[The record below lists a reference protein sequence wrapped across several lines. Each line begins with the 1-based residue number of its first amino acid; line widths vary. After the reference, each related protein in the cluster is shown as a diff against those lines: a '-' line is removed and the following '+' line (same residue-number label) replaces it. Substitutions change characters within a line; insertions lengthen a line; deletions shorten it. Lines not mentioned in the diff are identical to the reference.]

1 MKNNTFLVFLAF
13 LISFSVN
20 AQTSHQAFTAAGGDA
35 SHSSGSIAFSIGQVF
50 YTSSASSTGSTI
62 SQGVQQ
68 ASRAITTLILDLNV
82 LIDGYYINQSNP
94 PLMVPARYTNLVE
107 AGSSNPGL
115 ATDADL
121 IQVELRKPSSLEVV
135 SYTTNAMLNTN
146 GTVQCNF
153 PKSALVGS
161 YYIVV
166 KHRSCLPL
174 WSSNPISFTNFSE
187 YNFIQNVS
195 NSYSDFNDLPILNE
209 VAPGV
214 FALNVGELNDD
225 GFIDGIDY
233 PIYENDIYLS
243 SYTGL
248 YLLNGDFNGDSY
260 VDASDFSK
268 FDYNSQLGLYYQ
280 RPY

>member
-1 MKNNTFLVFLAF
+1 MKTNIFYLLA
-13 LISFSVN
+13 LLLSFSAN
-20 AQTSHQAFTAAGGDA
+20 AQTSHHVFSAAGGDA
-35 SHSSGSIAFSIGQVF
+35 TNASGSIAFSVGQIV
-50 YTSSASSTGSTI
+50 YTSSSNSTGSI

-68 ASRAITTLILDLNV
+68 AKKSITALILNLNV
-82 LIDGYYINQSNP
+82 LIDGYYIYPSNP
-94 PLMVPARYTNLVE
+94 PLMVPARYANLVA

-115 ATDADL
+115 LTDADM

-135 SYTTNAMLNTN
+135 SYTANAMLNTN

-153 PKSALVGS
+153 PTSALVGS

-174 WSSNPISFTNFSE
+174 WSANPISFTISSE

-195 NSYSDFNDLPILNE
+195 NAYSLVSLPILHQ

-214 FALNVGELNDD
+214 FALYTGELNDD
-225 GFIDGIDY
+225 GYIDSQDY
-233 PIYENDIYLS
+233 IAYETYSYSS
-243 SYTGL
+243 SYLDL
-248 YLLNGDFNGDSY
+248 YMLDGDFNGDSY
-260 VDASDFSK
+260 VDASDYPT
-268 FDYNSQLGLYYQ
+268 FDNNSQLGLFTQ